1 MLRQISLQDSVV
13 YGPVRSRR
21 LGSSLGINVLP
32 LSYKL
37 CSSNCVYCQYGWTV
51 PEHPHEPINPSTSL
65 RVDPEPFD
73 LRSGLSTEQ
82 GRSAE
87 QVERVER
94 IKRAPELLAAVEEAF
109 QELIEQR
116 TPVDCITLAGNG
128 EPTLHPD
135 IEELVGGI
143 KQLRDRYFPIAKVGI
158 LSDAT
163 QLHRPSVFRA
173 LQQLDVRY
181 MKLDAGDE
189 ATWRRI
195 NEPLGRADWQTMIS
209 DLKRLPDVVLQCMFI
224 QGSYDNTSD
233 EHIERWVELVSAI
246 RPLSVQVYT
255 VDRAPADPG
264 IVKVPQERLEEIAA
278 LLTTRTG
285 IPAEVYD

>member
-51 PEHPHEPINPSTSL
+51 PARPGHSWAGGPEHPH
-65 RVDPEPFD
+65 
-73 LRSGLSTEQ
+73 
-82 GRSAE
+82 
-87 QVERVER
+87 ER

-135 IEELVGGI
+135 VEELVGGI
-143 KQLRDRYFPIAKVGI
+143 KRLRDRYFPIAKVGI

-209 DLKRLPDVVLQCMFI
+209 GLRRLPDVILQCMFI

-233 EHIERWVELVSAI
+233 EHIERWIELVSAI

-264 IVKVPQERLEEIAA
+264 IVKVPKERLEEIAA
-278 LLTTRTG
+278 LLTERIG
-285 IPAEVYD
+285 IPAEVYE